1 MLRVKVLIRFAK
13 TQLDIYKFLS
23 EYEYLKE
30 SNREWFCN
38 LINILIHKKFI
49 NLLTK
54 RTKESNKKLLILK
67 TYH

>member
-1 MLRVKVLIRFAK
+1 MLRVKDLIRFVK
-13 TQLDIYKFLS
+13 TQLDIYKFLP
-23 EYEYLKE
+23 EYKYMKE

-38 LINILIHKKFI
+38 LINTLIHKKFI

-54 RTKESNKKLLILK
+54 RTKESNQKLLILK

>member
-1 MLRVKVLIRFAK
+1 MLTIKDLIRFAK
-13 TQLDIYKFLS
+13 THIDFYKFLP

-38 LINILIHKKFI
+38 LINTLIHKKFI

-54 RTKESNKKLLILK
+54 RTKESNPKLLILK

>member
-1 MLRVKVLIRFAK
+1 MLRVKDLIRFAK

-30 SNREWFCN
+30 SNSEWFCN
-38 LINILIHKKFI
+38 LINILIHKNFI
-49 NLLTK
+49 NLLAK
-54 RTKESNKKLLILK
+54 RTKESNQKLLILK